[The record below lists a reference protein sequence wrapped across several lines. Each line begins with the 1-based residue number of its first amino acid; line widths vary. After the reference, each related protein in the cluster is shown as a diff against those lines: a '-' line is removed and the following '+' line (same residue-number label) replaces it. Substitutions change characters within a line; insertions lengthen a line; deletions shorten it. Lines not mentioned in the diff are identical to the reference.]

1 MSLTEKYRP
10 KKFTDLY
17 GRDDIVEA
25 LINFKKSNNIPNI
38 LMIGPAGTGKTTL
51 AKLWIKYLHGNNAAL
66 NSIEQNSSDDT
77 SIDVIRTKIKDF
89 VIKKSIGSN
98 IPKLIFLDECDRL
111 SGSAQCALKKIMESH
126 SARFILCANTDNI
139 DNAIKSRC
147 ICFNFNPLKPD
158 DVKNRLLDI
167 IELEKIDISEKQL
180 NQIVK
185 NANGDL
191 RQALNLL
198 HAISSGIELAEDI
211 NNYKILALSVKEFED
226 KILYNYQPNI
236 ILSKL
241 YNEVISKKQ
250 YDKISI
256 LANADYRASLQ
267 TIKTLQILDCF
278 IQIKGE

>member
-1 MSLTEKYRP
+1 MSLAEKYRP
-10 KKFTDLY
+10 QKFTDLY
-17 GRDDIVEA
+17 GRDDIIEA
-25 LINFKKSNNIPNI
+25 LVNFKKSNNIPNI

-89 VIKKSIGSN
+89 VMKKSIGSN

-111 SGSAQCALKKIMESH
+111 SSHAQCALKKIMESY

-147 ICFNFNPLKPD
+147 ICFNFNALKD
-158 DVKNRLLDI
+158 EDIKNRLEQI
-167 IELEKIDISEKQL
+167 IDLENIEVSESQLKQV
-180 NQIVK
+180 IK

-198 HAISSGIELAEDI
+198 HATISGIELAEDI
-211 NNYKILALSVKEFED
+211 NNYKILNLSVKEFED
-226 KILYNYQPNI
+226 SILYKYDGKKI
-236 ILSKL
+236 IDKMF
-241 YNEVISKKQ
+241 NEIIASKK
-250 YDKISI
+250 YDKVSI
-256 LANADYRASLQ
+256 LANADYRISLQ
-267 TIKTLQILDCF
+267 TIKTLQILDAF
-278 IQIKGE
+278 MQITE

>member
-1 MSLTEKYRP
+1 MSLAEKYRP
-10 KKFTDLY
+10 QKFTDLY
-17 GRDDIVEA
+17 GRDDIIEA
-25 LINFKKSNNIPNI
+25 LVNFKKSNNIPNI

-89 VIKKSIGSN
+89 VMKKSIGSN

-111 SGSAQCALKKIMESH
+111 SSHAQCALKKIMESY

-147 ICFNFNPLKPD
+147 ICFNFNPLKD
-158 DVKNRLLDI
+158 EDIKNRLEQI
-167 IELEKIDISEKQL
+167 IDLENIEVSESQLKQV
-180 NQIVK
+180 IK

-198 HAISSGIELAEDI
+198 HATISGIELAEDI
-211 NNYKILALSVKEFED
+211 NNYKILNLSVKEFED
-226 KILYNYQPNI
+226 NILYKYDGKKI
-236 ILSKL
+236 IDKMF
-241 YNEVISKKQ
+241 NEIIASKK
-250 YDKISI
+250 YDKVSI
-256 LANADYRASLQ
+256 LANADYRISLQ
-267 TIKTLQILDCF
+267 TIKTLQILDAF
-278 IQIKGE
+278 MQITE

>member
-1 MSLTEKYRP
+1 MSLAEKYRP
-10 KKFTDLY
+10 QKFTDLY
-17 GRDDIVEA
+17 GRDDIIEA
-25 LINFKKSNNIPNI
+25 LVNFKKSNNIPNI

-89 VIKKSIGSN
+89 VMKKSIGSN

-111 SGSAQCALKKIMESH
+111 SSHAQCALKKIMESY

-147 ICFNFNPLKPD
+147 ICFNFNPLKD
-158 DVKNRLLDI
+158 EDIKNRLEQI
-167 IELEKIDISEKQL
+167 IDLENIEVSESQLKQV
-180 NQIVK
+180 IK

-198 HAISSGIELAEDI
+198 HATISGIELAEDI
-211 NNYKILALSVKEFED
+211 NNYKILNLSVKEFED
-226 KILYNYQPNI
+226 SILYKYDGKKI
-236 ILSKL
+236 IDKMF
-241 YNEVISKKQ
+241 NEIIASKK
-250 YDKISI
+250 YDKVSI
-256 LANADYRASLQ
+256 LANADYRISLQ
-267 TIKTLQILDCF
+267 TIKTLQILDAF
-278 IQIKGE
+278 MQITE